1 MQPAVPAMPAG
12 FEMIFKPHRLGA
24 TQHAGEEGSDRS
36 QQAAAERLP
45 DDQQRDE
52 SSSHLF
58 HQPGHEVVSVV
69 SEDAAPSSHQ
79 QEHAVGVS
87 HTGEDGLHALHAGPG
102 AFRHARVV
110 QQQGGVD
117 DWDESSFGDM
127 CRRLVAVTEVL
138 QVADAASL
146 ASALCHFFSW
156 QVSSCSSSF
165 EFSLLQG
172 RKIQTLLLCWWRPF
186 TWASDRFTEWIS
198 MLHTTLLHSFLFSSP
213 CTMQKPLYFDHFW
226 VSAYDAPHTTESQ
239 LAWSGVLSCGT
250 LACHLAS

>member
-1 MQPAVPAMPAG
+1 
-12 FEMIFKPHRLGA
+12 MIFKPHRLGA

-69 SEDAAPSSHQ
+69 YEDAAPSSHQ

-138 QVADAASL
+138 QVADAASW
-146 ASALCHFFSW
+146 ASALCHFSLDRFLL
-156 QVSSCSSSF
+156 VLLRLSSHFCKGVKYRHFCSAGDGLPPELLITLQSGSACCIPHFCTLSSF
-165 EFSLLQG
+165 LLPAQC
-172 RKIQTLLLCWWRPF
+172 RSHFTLTIFGCLHMTPRTRQKANWHDQVFCHVALLPA
-186 TWASDRFTEWIS
+186 TWLPR
-198 MLHTTLLHSFLFSSP
+198 
-213 CTMQKPLYFDHFW
+213 
-226 VSAYDAPHTTESQ
+226 
-239 LAWSGVLSCGT
+239 WSGTCKH
-250 LACHLAS
+250 ARP